1 MRHQYRQESTRSPPM
16 APFGQLLPLAYI
28 WI

>member
-28 WI
+28 